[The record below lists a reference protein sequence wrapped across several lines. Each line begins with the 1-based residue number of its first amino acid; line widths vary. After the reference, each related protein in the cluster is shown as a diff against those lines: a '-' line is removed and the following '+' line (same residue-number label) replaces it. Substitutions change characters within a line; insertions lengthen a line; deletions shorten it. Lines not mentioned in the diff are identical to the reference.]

1 MKKFVSIAVISAAVA
16 LAPAA
21 ASAHSKHKGYHHG
34 PEAVVL
40 LGAGIGAGAII
51 AGPVGA
57 AVGGVAV
64 LVVGHVA
71 HIAY

>member
-1 MKKFVSIAVISAAVA
+1 MKKIISVAVISAVVA
-16 LAPAA
+16 LAPTA

-34 PEAVVL
+34 PEAIVL
-40 LGAGIGAGAII
+40 LGAGIGAGAVI

-64 LVVGHVA
+64 LVVGHIA
-71 HIAY
+71 HIGY